1 MKSPKILILDD
12 EKKITDR
19 LSKFLI
25 SKEFDV
31 VTANSPSAAFGII
44 KTQKIDILIS
54 DIMLPE
60 MNGLEVLKKVKTEFP
75 EIEVIM
81 ISGHGDMDTVIEAT
95 RNGAVDYIRKPFG
108 PLDIQLAIERT
119 SKYVKIQSH
128 LHNVENKLEI
138 IENQRYLINRE
149 LENLI
154 GKDFIGETKAIKA
167 VLNLALKA
175 AQDKDVSILIT
186 GENGTGKEIIARI
199 IHYASPRQN
208 FAFHP
213 VNSAAIPE
221 NLLESEFFGHKK
233 GAFTGAIDN
242 KKGCFELANGGTL
255 FLDEIADMPFAL
267 QSKLLRALE
276 EKKIKPVGSNKEI
289 NVNIRIISATNKDI
303 GKLVEEDK
311 FRIDLFHRINTLM
324 IHIPPLRERKKDI
337 KPLLEHFVQYFTRR
351 KKMSVPRI
359 DNKVFSELEKY
370 SFPGNVRELR
380 NMVERALILN
390 DTDTL
395 TLNDFN
401 FALQNHKV
409 ESFLPN
415 TTNLQELEIATI
427 KEVLK
432 KTNFNQVKAAK
443 LLGISNDALFRRIKK
458 YRIKIEKKI
467 M

>member
-19 LSKFLI
+19 LSKYLI
-25 SKEFDV
+25 KKNFDV
-31 VTANSPSAAFGII
+31 ITANSPTIAFSII
-44 KTQKIDILIS
+44 KKEKIDILIS

-60 MNGLEVLKKVKTEFP
+60 MNGLNVLKKVKAEYP

-128 LHNVENKLEI
+128 LHSVENKLEI
-138 IENQRYLINRE
+138 IENQRSLINRE

-154 GKDFIGETKAIKA
+154 EKDLIGETKAIKS
-167 VLNLALKA
+167 VLKLALKA
-175 AQDKDVSILIT
+175 AQDKDVSVLIT

-199 IHYASPRQN
+199 IHYASPRKEY
-208 FAFHP
+208 AFYP

-221 NLLESEFFGHKK
+221 HLLESEFFGHKK
-233 GAFTGAIDN
+233 GAFTGATDN

-255 FLDEIADMPFAL
+255 FLDEIADMPFTL

-276 EKKIKPVGSNKEI
+276 EKKIKPVGSDREI
-289 NVNIRIISATNKDI
+289 NVNIRIISATNKNID
-303 GKLVEEDK
+303 KLVADNK

-324 IHIPPLRERKKDI
+324 IHIPPLRERIKDI
-337 KPLLEHFVQYFTRR
+337 KPLMEHFVQYFARR
-351 KKMSVPRI
+351 KNMKIPEIDKSVI
-359 DNKVFSELEKY
+359 SELEKY

-390 DTDTL
+390 DTDKL
-395 TLNDFN
+395 TLDDFN
-401 FALQNHKV
+401 FALNKTNADNQ
-409 ESFLPN
+409 LPN

-427 KEVLK
+427 KKVLK
-432 KTNFNQVKAAK
+432 KTNFNQVKASQY
-443 LLGISNDALFRRIKK
+443 LGISNDALFRRIKK

-467 M
+467 T